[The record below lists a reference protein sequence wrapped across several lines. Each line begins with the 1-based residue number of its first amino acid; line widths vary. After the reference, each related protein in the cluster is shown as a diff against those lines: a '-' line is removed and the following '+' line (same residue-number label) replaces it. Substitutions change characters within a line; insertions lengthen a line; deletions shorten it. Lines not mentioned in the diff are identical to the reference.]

1 MEIKKRNGSSENY
14 NLDKIFVAI
23 KKCFLSFNKYQKM
36 DEKELSSLIYSLAKK
51 VEDELKKD
59 NLENKNEL
67 NVESIQDKVEQVLM
81 RENYYEES
89 KAYILYREKKSKER
103 AFRNEICSKFDI
115 YKDEVDKTL
124 KEIQLDFKDEAYSL
138 LNLLNKFNSF
148 LYENIKEVDKIKAL
162 IRASVE
168 LTSTSSPKWEFIAGR
183 IYLLSFYHNLKITLK
198 ERNIFSFKDK
208 FYYLVNHGLY
218 LKDLKEKYNEDEIN
232 EISTFINKNNDKLLT
247 YSSVELLVKRYLVKD
262 HDLTVLETPQEM
274 FLMIAT
280 HLMMNEKENRLEKIK
295 DFYNILS
302 TLKITMATPTILNS
316 RRPYHQLSSCFID
329 TVPDSLDGIF
339 RSIDNFAKVSK
350 FGGGMGLYLGK
361 VRANGAPIRGFK
373 GAAGGIIRW
382 VRIINDVA
390 VAVDQLGVRN
400 GACACYLDAWHKDL
414 PEFLQIRTNNGD
426 ERMKAHDIFPAIC
439 YPDLFWKMCRENL
452 NSTWYLFD
460 PYEVHAIKGYYLE
473 DYYGKEWEDKY
484 FECIADNRISR
495 REFVLKD
502 LVRLIIKSAVETGT
516 PFAFNRDIVN
526 KYNPNKH
533 AGIIYCSNLCTEIA
547 QNMSPIDL
555 KREEIVTKDGKV
567 YVETVTEPGNFVVC
581 NLASLTLGNIDVNN
595 LDELEH
601 IINITVRA
609 LDNVIDLNLYPLPY
623 AKVTNHT
630 YRAIGLGVSGYHHLL
645 TNNKI
650 RWESDEHLNFVDKVF
665 ENINYFAIK
674 ASNNLAKEK
683 GKYSLF
689 EGSDWDNGNYFTL
702 RNYNSERWN
711 ELKENVHKY
720 GLRNGYLIA
729 IAPTASTSIISG
741 TSAGVDPIMKKF
753 FYEEKKGE
761 IIPRV
766 APSLDSTNFFIYKDA
781 HLIDQEWSVKAGGR
795 RSRHIDQATSMN
807 LYITNDFSMKQVL
820 NLYIHAWENEIKS
833 IYYVRS
839 KALEVEECES
849 CSA

>member
-183 IYLLSFYHNLKITLK
+183 IYLLSFYHDLKITLK
-198 ERNIFSFKDK
+198 DRNIYSFKDK
-208 FYYLVNHGLY
+208 FYYLVNNGLY
-218 LKDLKEKYNEDEIN
+218 LKDLKEKYNENEIN
-232 EISTFINKNNDKLLT
+232 ELSSFINKEHDKLLT

-702 RNYNSERWN
+702 RNYNSDRWN
-711 ELKENVHKY
+711 KLKEEVHNF

-781 HLIDQEWSVKAGGR
+781 HLIDQEWTVKAGGV
-795 RSRHIDQATSMN
+795 RSRHVDQATSMN

-849 CSA
+849 CSS

>member
-1 MEIKKRNGSSENY
+1 M
-14 NLDKIFVAI
+14 
-23 KKCFLSFNKYQKM
+23 
-36 DEKELSSLIYSLAKK
+36 
-51 VEDELKKD
+51 
-59 NLENKNEL
+59 
-67 NVESIQDKVEQVLM
+67 
-81 RENYYEES
+81 
-89 KAYILYREKKSKER
+89 
-103 AFRNEICSKFDI
+103 
-115 YKDEVDKTL
+115 
-124 KEIQLDFKDEAYSL
+124 
-138 LNLLNKFNSF
+138 
-148 LYENIKEVDKIKAL
+148 
-162 IRASVE
+162 
-168 LTSTSSPKWEFIAGR
+168 
-183 IYLLSFYHNLKITLK
+183 
-198 ERNIFSFKDK
+198 
-208 FYYLVNHGLY
+208 
-218 LKDLKEKYNEDEIN
+218 
-232 EISTFINKNNDKLLT
+232 
-247 YSSVELLVKRYLVKD
+247 
-262 HDLTVLETPQEM
+262 
-274 FLMIAT
+274 
-280 HLMMNEKENRLEKIK
+280 
-295 DFYNILS
+295 
-302 TLKITMATPTILNS
+302 
-316 RRPYHQLSSCFID
+316 
-329 TVPDSLDGIF
+329 
-339 RSIDNFAKVSK
+339 
-350 FGGGMGLYLGK
+350 
-361 VRANGAPIRGFK
+361 
-373 GAAGGIIRW
+373 
-382 VRIINDVA
+382 
-390 VAVDQLGVRN
+390 
-400 GACACYLDAWHKDL
+400 
-414 PEFLQIRTNNGD
+414 
-426 ERMKAHDIFPAIC
+426 
-439 YPDLFWKMCRENL
+439 
-452 NSTWYLFD
+452 YLFD

-609 LDNVIDLNLYPLPY
+609 LNNVIDLNLYPLPY
-623 AKVTNHT
+623 AKVTNEK
-630 YRAIGLGVSGYHHLL
+630 YRAIGLGVSGYHHML
-645 TNNKI
+645 TNNRI

>member
-1 MEIKKRNGSSENY
+1 MEIKKRNGNSENY
-14 NLDKIFVAI
+14 NLDKIFIAI
-23 KKCFLSFNKYQKM
+23 KKCFLSFDKYKKTN
-36 DEKELSSLIYSLAKK
+36 EKELSSLIYSLAKK

-59 NLENKNEL
+59 NLESKNEL

-81 RENYYEES
+81 KENYYEES

-103 AFRNEICSKFDI
+103 TYRNEIVSSFNI

-124 KEIQLDFKDEAYSL
+124 KEIQKDYNDESYSL
-138 LNLLNKFNSF
+138 INLVNKFNSF
-148 LYENIKEVDKIKAL
+148 LYENIKEEDKIKAL

-168 LTSTSSPKWEFIAGR
+168 LTSTSSPKWEYIAGR

-208 FYYLVNHGLY
+208 FYYLINHGLY
-218 LKDLKEKYNEDEIN
+218 LKDLKEKFNEDEIN

-547 QNMSPIDL
+547 QNMSSIDL

-623 AKVTNHT
+623 AKVTNEK
-630 YRAIGLGVSGYHHLL
+630 YRAIGLGVSGYHHML
-645 TNNKI
+645 TNNRI

-720 GLRNGYLIA
+720 GIRNGYLIA

>member
-36 DEKELSSLIYSLAKK
+36 DEKELSSLINSLAKK

-426 ERMKAHDIFPAIC
+426 ERMKAHDIFPAIS

-595 LDELEH
+595 LDELEY

-623 AKVTNHT
+623 AKVTNEK
-630 YRAIGLGVSGYHHLL
+630 YRAIGLGVSGYHHML
-645 TNNKI
+645 TNNRI